1 MRPGRNKMEPMKEE
15 IMHDVYW
22 LMFWCFSTGYMAH
35 WCFLSLTLKKK
46 KKKRKPNYLES
57 NTERLYCFDCEIEM
71 PVKVK
76 KGRMYCSN
84 CGLPH

>member
-1 MRPGRNKMEPMKEE
+1 MKEE

-22 LMFWCFSTGYMAH
+22 LMFWCFSAGYMAH
-35 WCFLSLTLKKK
+35 WCFFSFTQKKK
-46 KKKRKPNYLES
+46 KKKRKPNYLEQ
-57 NTERLYCFDCEIEM
+57 NTERLHCFDCEIEM

-76 KGRMYCSN
+76 NGRAFCTN